1 MLSTLGDWLLL
12 SGYVV
17 IVLFFA
23 IQLTLRRSKAA
34 RSFKG
39 GTYDRGNMVLIGA
52 ATGMGLWLPL
62 IADFAGVAVFSIDL
76 SEGLVALAVMSLG
89 VGLRVWAAVVLGRYY
104 TTTLMMTEGQT
115 VVASGPYSLIRH
127 PGYLGEILLWTGF
140 AILSGNAILFIVI
153 PAMFVSVYLYRIASE
168 EAMLTKELGKSY
180 AEYRRR
186 TRKLIPFLY

>member
-1 MLSTLGDWLLL
+1 LLSTLGDWLLL

>member
-52 ATGMGLWLPL
+52 ATGLGLWLPL
-62 IADFAGVAVFSIDL
+62 IADFAGVAVLSIDL

-168 EAMLTKELGKSY
+168 EAMLTKELGESY

-186 TRKLIPFLY
+186 THKLVPFLY